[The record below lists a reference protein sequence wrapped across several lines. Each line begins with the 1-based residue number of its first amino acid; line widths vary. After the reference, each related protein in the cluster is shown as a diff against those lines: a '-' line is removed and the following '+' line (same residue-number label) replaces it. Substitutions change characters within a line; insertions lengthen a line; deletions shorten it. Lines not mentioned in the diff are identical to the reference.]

1 MELSSV
7 FCGYGLQPSIYY
19 RVCSCLQWHE
29 SLRLRDVNVG
39 AEFRVFGSRFCVLE
53 VEGVYE
59 HTPELQAPSILKGS
73 WAVTGDKVAAVVLQ
87 IRLLQSLFRTT
98 REPSSNRY

>member
-1 MELSSV
+1 MVYNLAFIIGCV
-7 FCGYGLQPSIYY
+7 A
-19 RVCSCLQWHE
+19 VCSGMRACG
-29 SLRLRDVNVG
+29 LRDVNVG

-87 IRLLQSLFRTT
+87 IRLLQSLFRTS